1 MQAVMQHN
9 WQLSITIHYHK
20 SSDSA
25 SKSMYIVQEENEHTA
40 VLSSVDSYFEII
52 SFDEN
57 FGRFVDTLEVFRI
70 RQQLR
75 VSGKE
80 YSLGD
85 FRIRIGSVYIAN
97 ESRMFIVEI
106 EFLAALYLVHGVPS
120 IQELMSYFDPF
131 GQYSMITVNYPAMF
145 KLEGETFTHK
155 LSLIDL
161 LVALNCIIA

>member
-40 VLSSVDSYFEII
+40 VLSSMDSYFEII
-52 SFDEN
+52 SFEN

-97 ESRMFIVEI
+97 ESRMFVVEI
-106 EFLAALYLVHGVPS
+106 EFLAAMYLVHGVPS